1 MKTLILLYFGMKIMM
16 IVVMGSTGNPANR
29 PATNETTLSFKNDI
43 FPIIEEHCLPCH
55 LREER
60 NMSRLFMDNYEL
72 LMKGGFN
79 GPPVKPGDADGS
91 LLIKKIGPD
100 PPFGERMPMGGS
112 EHLTDEAIELIATWI
127 EQGAKNN

>member
-1 MKTLILLYFGMKIMM
+1 MKSLILLYFTVQIIM
-16 IVVMGSTGNPANR
+16 IVVTGLTDNPASR
-29 PATNETTLSFKNDI
+29 PDANEHTLSFQKDI

-60 NMSRLFMDNYEL
+60 NLSRLFMDNYEL

-79 GPPVKPGDADGS
+79 GPPVKPGDADVS
-91 LLIKKIGPD
+91 LLIKKIGPE
-100 PPFGERMPMGGS
+100 PPFGERMPMGGG

-127 EQGAKNN
+127 DQGAKNN